1 MVEDPGGAVQ
11 EEGKE
16 SADDDCGQPTP
27 TGKCRE
33 QTIYCQ
39 NMTARRPAPQ
49 SPPHHPF
56 TLGLVLFPGCM
67 PAGLFAVSDWV
78 RACNLRVRQVRV
90 TVKWVAADLAPVPTH
105 RGPSLAPD
113 DTLVAAPLDACL
125 LPGLWL
131 TAADDMDAA
140 LPALRSTTDAL
151 SRLPRATQLWSYCAG
166 VALAA
171 ATGRLDQQ
179 SATATW
185 WLQPA
190 LATRFPRVFWNS
202 AADVASSDRAATAAG
217 PNGYLPLM
225 LDRLARHYPA
235 DVLDDVQELL
245 MLPRPRAR
253 HEAFERVD
261 LMKVEEPGLRDLL
274 LWARATPAHALTL
287 EAAARRQNVSART
300 LARWVQKH
308 IGTSAGEWLR
318 LVKLSQAAEALR
330 STSDPVKRISDQLG
344 FATEASLYRAFRAA
358 THTTP
363 AAYRQAHGVGP
374 GR

>member
-1 MVEDPGGAVQ
+1 M
-11 EEGKE
+11 
-16 SADDDCGQPTP
+16 
-27 TGKCRE
+27 
-33 QTIYCQ
+33 
-39 NMTARRPAPQ
+39 
-49 SPPHHPF
+49 
-56 TLGLVLFPGCM
+56 LFPGCM

-78 RACNLRVRQVRV
+78 RACNLRARQARV
-90 TVKWVAADLAPVPTH
+90 AITWVAASREPVPTH
-105 RGPSLAPD
+105 RGPLLAPETALAD
-113 DTLVAAPLDACL
+113 AQLDACL

-131 TAADDMDAA
+131 TAADDLSTA
-140 LPALRSTTDAL
+140 LPALRPTIDAL
-151 SRLPRATQLWSYCAG
+151 ARLPRSTQLWSYCAG

-179 SATATW
+179 TATATW

-190 LATRFPRVFWNS
+190 LATRFPGVSWSS
-202 AADVASSDRAATAAG
+202 AADVACGERVATAAG

-225 LDRLARHYPA
+225 LDRLARHYPP

-245 MLPRPRAR
+245 MLPRPRPR

-261 LMKVEEPGLRDLL
+261 LMKVDEPALRDLL
-274 LWARATPAHALTL
+274 LWARATPAQDLTL
-287 EAAARRQNVSART
+287 DAAARRQNMSART

-308 IGTSAGEWLR
+308 SGTPAGEWLR
-318 LVKLSQAAEALR
+318 LVKLGQAAEALR
-330 STSDPVKRISDQLG
+330 STNDPVKRISDQLG